1 MAGTRRRQLGTV
13 LSDKNDQTI
22 VVGVSWLQRHRI
34 YKKNRRRLTRLVA
47 HDPKNSASIGDRVL
61 LEEARPISK
70 TKRWRLVEIVEKVD
84 VAEFQPAEID
94 RMPGETLNDNTEKA
108 AEE

>member
-22 VVGVSWLQRHRI
+22 VVGVSWLQRHRL

-47 HDPKNSASIGDRVL
+47 HDPSNSASIGDRVL
-61 LEEARPISK
+61 LEESRPVSR
-70 TKRWRLVEIVEKVD
+70 TKRWRLVEIVEKID

-94 RMPGETLNDNTEKA
+94 RMPGETLGSKSES
-108 AEE
+108 EEE

>member
-1 MAGTRRRQLGTV
+1 LAGTRRRQLGTV

-47 HDPKNSASIGDRVL
+47 HDQANLASIGDRVL
-61 LEEARPISK
+61 LEESRPLSR
-70 TKRWRLVEIVEKVD
+70 TKRWRLVEIIEKID
-84 VAEFQPAEID
+84 VAEFQPAEVG
-94 RMPGETLNDNTEKA
+94 RMPGEILGENSEVE
-108 AEE
+108 AE